1 MFDIKEQTK
10 LGNLWESVDIFKT
23 IFSNVQIDNP
33 EYKEI
38 QEGWLNL
45 PVLENSDNLYELRD
59 FLLEWNFFDDT
70 WVGRKLSDAG
80 TAIKDTIR
88 AWDKVKE
95 MGLQSEG
102 DWKEILSLLGKGV
115 LFILRKLKD
124 TAYSTI
130 GIIVDALELLWV
142 LVKQQVVVWGLI
154 TALDVYQIAKQRL
167 PDGDD
172 REPFMEIFG
181 FRF

>member
-1 MFDIKEQTK
+1 MDILQLLKKKRNYVFEAHLTVDERYFVLHDEVFDIKEQTK

-80 TAIKDTIR
+80 TAIKDTAIH
-88 AWDKVKE
+88 
-95 MGLQSEG
+95 GLG
-102 DWKEILSLLGKGV
+102 
-115 LFILRKLKD
+115 
-124 TAYSTI
+124 
-130 GIIVDALELLWV
+130 
-142 LVKQQVVVWGLI
+142 
-154 TALDVYQIAKQRL
+154 
-167 PDGDD
+167 
-172 REPFMEIFG
+172 
-181 FRF
+181 